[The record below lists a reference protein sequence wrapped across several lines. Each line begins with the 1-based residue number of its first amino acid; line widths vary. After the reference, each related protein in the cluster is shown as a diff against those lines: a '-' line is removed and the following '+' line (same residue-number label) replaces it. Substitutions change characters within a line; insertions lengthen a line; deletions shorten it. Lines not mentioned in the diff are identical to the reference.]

1 MRSLYRYLIVSSLV
15 ALLPVMVMAQSSGL
29 HQAQTI
35 FTMPKGH
42 FFENIASG
50 PDQAFYITD
59 YTGKA
64 IYRYTTESGLTLF
77 KTTDG
82 HPVSLRFNTDG
93 DGLLVVHR
101 IPIFAGPSFTES
113 MALYRITT
121 QGELS
126 LLKEVPEASFLNGM
140 TMLDEQSFLIGDA
153 IKGIIWK
160 INIQDGSFGI
170 WLKSDAL
177 TQLTPGSHIP
187 GVNGIQVY
195 GDDFYAANG
204 DRAHI
209 LHAAID
215 AQGKPAALTVL
226 HEDIVVDDF
235 VVDENKTI
243 YATTH
248 GDDVLKIEPN
258 ATPASIAGKEQGVT
272 GSTAVQ
278 FGTTLGERKSL
289 YIVTDGGLIF
299 GNDSGAKLVRIELP

>member
-1 MRSLYRYLIVSSLV
+1 MRSFYRYLIFLSFA
-15 ALLPVMVMAQSSGL
+15 ALLPVIVMAQPSDI
-29 HQAQTI
+29 HQTQTI

-50 PDQAFYITD
+50 PDEAFYLTD

-82 HPVSLRFNTDG
+82 HPVSLRFNKDG

-101 IPIFAGPSFTES
+101 IPIRAGPSFTKS
-113 MALYRITT
+113 MALYRITI
-121 QGELS
+121 QGDIS
-126 LLKEVPEASFLNGM
+126 FLKEVPEASFLNGM
-140 TMLDEQSFLIGDA
+140 TMLDEHTFLIGDA

-177 TQLTPGSHIP
+177 TQQTLGGHIP
-187 GVNGIQVY
+187 GVNGIQIY

-204 DRAHI
+204 DRAQI
-209 LHAAID
+209 LHAGID
-215 AQGKPAALTVL
+215 PQGKPARLTIL

-248 GDDVLKIEPN
+248 GNDVLKVEPDG
-258 ATPASIAGKEQGVT
+258 TIILHRWQGT
-272 GSTAVQ
+272 RCNRQYGCT
-278 FGTTLGERKSL
+278 
-289 YIVTDGGLIF
+289 IWHC
-299 GNDSGAKLVRIELP
+299 SG